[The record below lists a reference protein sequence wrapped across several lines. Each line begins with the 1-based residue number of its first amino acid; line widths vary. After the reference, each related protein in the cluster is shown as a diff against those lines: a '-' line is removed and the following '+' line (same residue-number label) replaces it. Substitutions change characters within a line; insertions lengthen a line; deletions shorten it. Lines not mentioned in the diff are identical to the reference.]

1 MASLSTPVS
10 LPPSSH
16 HLLLSAVLCLRTL
29 LIINPRTS
37 TEPHPGLGP
46 LGQRPTSPAPQTMS
60 SGITPKPGDELRLRT
75 LWGSSLNP
83 QHPALCWAHCRS
95 LSTCVK
101 SPRCRHHSPGH
112 RWEQRNMIQ
121 GRMGPGVPRTWK
133 PERGSRDLQPGP
145 FRPHPTDERLSP
157 PYHILGL
164 EAFSTYQRSLW
175 GRGQQQAARSGY
187 GATRSPPRWPVGS
200 CRNSLRGST
209 HVTREQ
215 ISPAA
220 LPRLR
225 SPPSAGLS
233 PGSAPGLPGTPA
245 PGTP

>member
-1 MASLSTPVS
+1 MASLSPPVS
-10 LPPSSH
+10 LSPSSH
-16 HLLLSAVLCLRTL
+16 HLLLSAFLCLRTL

-37 TEPHPGLGP
+37 TKPHPGLGP
-46 LGQRPTSPAPQTMS
+46 LGQHPTSPAPQTMS
-60 SGITPKPGDELRLRT
+60 SGITPKRGDELRLRT

-83 QHPALCWAHCRS
+83 HTQPCAGHTAGLSALVLRVQDVGAIPLGTLGSRG
-95 LSTCVK
+95 TT
-101 SPRCRHHSPGH
+101 
-112 RWEQRNMIQ
+112 IQ
-121 GRMGPGVPRTWK
+121 GRMGPGVSRTWK
-133 PERGSRDLQPGP
+133 PERGSRDLQPGA
-145 FRPHPTDERLSP
+145 FHPHPTDERLSP

-164 EAFSTYQRSLW
+164 GAFSTYQRSLW

-187 GATRSPPRWPVGS
+187 GATRSLPRWPVGS

-209 HVTREQ
+209 HGHREQ

-220 LPRLR
+220 LPGLP

-233 PGSAPGLPGTPA
+233 PGSAPGLPGTPG